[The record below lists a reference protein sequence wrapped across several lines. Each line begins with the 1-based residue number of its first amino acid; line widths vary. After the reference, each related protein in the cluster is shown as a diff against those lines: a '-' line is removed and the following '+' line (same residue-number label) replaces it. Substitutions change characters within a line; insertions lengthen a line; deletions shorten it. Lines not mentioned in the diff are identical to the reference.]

1 MKLAARSDA
10 NHLPPDAEEASG
22 SRAGADAFVDASAT
36 ASAVEA
42 AAAIDTAPH
51 RRGHSQRPGRRA
63 LRAFLRNRLALVGV
77 VLLTLIVLAVIIAPN
92 YVPTSLA
99 VKPNPRQMLSSP
111 SSQHLLGTDEIGRDV
126 AARLLYAGRVSIP
139 VSLSAMLIAL
149 VTASTLGIVS
159 GYFGGWLDQLLMRIT
174 DALLAI
180 PAIFLLLTIAAVMRP
195 TVTVL
200 VVVIGLLAWMDLAR
214 IVRIETISLSKR
226 DQVEGVKALGA
237 KNFRILFRHILPNIQ
252 GPLLVAAPLIAG
264 RALLTESAL
273 SYLGLGIQPPTP
285 TWGNMLNQ
293 AQQFALSAPLLAV
306 APGLAIMITVIAI
319 NFVGDG
325 LRDAF
330 DPRRS

>member
-1 MKLAARSDA
+1 MKLTAPRDPPSSARTGKAISTSGA
-10 NHLPPDAEEASG
+10 TATPQGEG
-22 SRAGADAFVDASAT
+22 SRSSAT
-36 ASAVEA
+36 ARTLAKAGRS
-42 AAAIDTAPH
+42 H
-51 RRGHSQRPGRRA
+51 RPGRRA
-63 LRAFLRNRLALVGV
+63 LKTFFRNRLAIIGV
-77 VLLTLIVLAVIIAPN
+77 IVLLAIVAAVIVAPTF
-92 YVPTSLA
+92 VPSSLA
-99 VKPNPRQMLSSP
+99 IKPNPRQMLLPASA
-111 SSQHLLGTDEIGRDV
+111 QHLLGTDEIGRDV

-149 VTASTLGIVS
+149 VTASIVGIVS
-159 GYFGGWLDQLLMRIT
+159 GYFGGWLDQLLMRVT

-195 TVTVL
+195 NVTVL

-214 IVRIETISLSKR
+214 IVRVETISLSKR
-226 DQVEGVKALGA
+226 EQIEGVRALGA
-237 KNFRILFRHILPNIQ
+237 KNLRILFRHILPNVQ

-273 SYLGLGIQPPTP
+273 SYLGLGVQPPIP

>member
-1 MKLAARSDA
+1 MSPGDRNNPVPLGQVVCEALLTPPPVGETTSAAET
-10 NHLPPDAEEASG
+10 AEAQLLMQRHASL
-22 SRAGADAFVDASAT
+22 SR
-36 ASAVEA
+36 
-42 AAAIDTAPH
+42 
-51 RRGHSQRPGRRA
+51 RPSRRA
-63 LRAFLRNRLALVGV
+63 LKAFLRNRLAIIGV
-77 VLLTLIVLAVIIAPN
+77 IVLIAIVLAVIVAPSF
-92 YVPTSLA
+92 VPATLA
-99 VKPNPRQMLSSP
+99 IKPNPRQMLMAP
-111 SSQHLLGTDEIGRDV
+111 SADHLLGTDEIGRDV

-139 VSLSAMLIAL
+139 VALSAMLIAL
-149 VTASTLGIVS
+149 VTASSVGIIA
-159 GYFGGWLDQLLMRIT
+159 GYFGGWIDQVLMRIT

-195 TVTVL
+195 DVTIL

-214 IVRIETISLSKR
+214 IVRVETISLSKR
-226 DQVEGVKALGA
+226 EQIEGARALGA
-237 KNFRILFRHILPNIQ
+237 KNPRILFRHILPNVQ
-252 GPLLVAAPLIAG
+252 GSLLVAAPLIAG

-273 SYLGLGIQPPTP
+273 SYLGLGIQPPIP